1 MKVGVLALQGS
12 FSEHVAMLG
21 RMGSDVT
28 PVEVRLP
35 RDLEGLDALIMPG
48 GESTTFAK
56 LAVWHGLMEP
66 IRAFI
71 QSGKPT
77 WGTCAGLIFLAKD
90 IGRDQPTLAMM
101 DIKVKR
107 NAFGRQA
114 ESFTVGLNIAGLEGA
129 PFTGVFIRAPMIE
142 SVGEG
147 VEVLAQLDDGTIV
160 AARQGNM
167 LATSF
172 HPELT
177 RDTRVHALFLAST
190 IESVK

>member
-1 MKVGVLALQGS
+1 MRVGVLALQGS
-12 FSEHVAMLG
+12 FSEHVAMLE

-35 RDLEGLDALIMPG
+35 GDLDELDALIMPG

-90 IGRDQPTLAMM
+90 IGRDQPTLALM
-101 DIKVKR
+101 DIKAQVAHQS
-107 NAFGRQA
+107 N
-114 ESFTVGLNIAGLEGA
+114 SFLTDVGFA
-129 PFTGVFIRAPMIE
+129 P
-142 SVGEG
+142 
-147 VEVLAQLDDGTIV
+147 
-160 AARQGNM
+160 
-167 LATSF
+167 
-172 HPELT
+172 
-177 RDTRVHALFLAST
+177 LFLYPSVDQKRTALSST
-190 IESVK
+190 ETD